1 MKKTFILLFIFSL
14 FFLSGCSLFERNNQ
28 EPSRGIS
35 GIFGGVADYI
45 KEERLEERD
54 KYLITKTK
62 ELETMAKIYYLEKNH
77 YPVVYDDFENPRLI
91 KIDGYSE
98 DWRELE
104 KVFQTLPSFKDM
116 EVELSENILKEN
128 PIEYFSDGDF
138 YEFNVYLN
146 NDKVYE
152 LSGEKYQCKMNEED
166 LCILTIDS
174 K

>member
-1 MKKTFILLFIFSL
+1 MKKILILLFIIFL

-28 EPSRGIS
+28 ESSRSS
-35 GIFGGVADYI
+35 GIFGGVVNYI
-45 KEERLEERD
+45 EDEKLETGDR
-54 KYLITKTK
+54 YLISKTK
-62 ELETMAKIYYLEKNH
+62 ELEIMAKIYHLEKNH
-77 YPVVYDDFENPRLI
+77 YPVVYDDSENPKLI

-98 DWRELE
+98 DWQELE
-104 KVFQTLPSFKDM
+104 KVFKTIPSFKDM

-138 YEFNVYLN
+138 YEFKVYLN
-146 NDKVYE
+146 NNKVYE
-152 LSGEKYQCKMNEED
+152 HVGEKYQCEMNEEG